1 MSQQYSITAGID
13 LGDRYSYIHLLDTE
27 SGEMIEESRISTN
40 REAIKQRFAGVE
52 PMHIAIEASGHSP
65 WVSRALESCG
75 HKVLVA
81 NARKVK
87 LIYAEGKKNDRVDA
101 EKLARLA
108 RVDPRLLSPIEHRGE
123 GSQAHLALVRS
134 RNALVGVRTKLVNHI
149 RGTVKSFGSHLP
161 QCSAESFHYKVPE
174 HLPQELVPALQ
185 PMLEHLTFLAE
196 QIKDYDRKLKRV
208 AEEFYPE
215 TNLLQQVKGVGMIT
229 SLTFVLTLEDSG
241 RFVKSRDVG
250 AYFGLV
256 PKTDQSGESD
266 PEKNISKRGDMMM
279 RKLLVGSAHYILGP
293 FGEDCDLRRH
303 GERIASG
310 GGKNAKKRAV
320 VAVARKLSVLL
331 HHLWASGEVY
341 DPLYNA
347 NRSGGQA
354 A

>member
-1 MSQQYSITAGID
+1 MPQHYSITAGID
-13 LGDRYSYIHLLDTE
+13 LGDRYSYLHLLDTE
-27 SGEMIEESRISTN
+27 SGEVVEQSRITTSQK
-40 REAIKQRFAGVE
+40 AIKQRFAGTE
-52 PMHIAIEASGHSP
+52 PMYIAIEASGHSP

-87 LIYAEGKKNDRVDA
+87 LIYATSKKNDRVDA

-134 RNALVGVRTKLVNHI
+134 RNALVGVRTKLINHI
-149 RGTVKSFGSHLP
+149 RGAVKSFGGHLP
-161 QCSAESFHYKVPE
+161 KCSAESFHYTVPE

-185 PMLEHLTFLAE
+185 PILENLSSIAE
-196 QIKDYDRKLKRV
+196 QVKEYDRKLRRV

-215 TNLLQQVKGVGMIT
+215 TSLLQQVKGVGMIT
-229 SLTFVLTLEDSG
+229 SLAFVLTLENAE

-250 AYFGLV
+250 AYLGMV
-256 PKTDQSGESD
+256 PETDQSGDSA
-266 PEKNISKRGDMMM
+266 PEKNISKNGDIMM
-279 RKLLVGSAHYILGP
+279 RKLLVGSAQYILGP

-303 GERIASG
+303 GEKIASR

-341 DPLYNA
+341 EPLYNA
-347 NRSGGQA
+347 NRTGGQA